1 MKGIILAGGLGTR
14 LMPLTQIK
22 NKHSFLIY
30 DKPMIFYPLSILM
43 LMNIREILII
53 SDKKTIVDYK
63 KLLGNGK
70 DLGIQIL
77 YKTQN
82 KPKGIVEAF
91 KIGNSFLKNSKKN
104 VLILGDNFF
113 YGSDLQNVFPSV
125 LDKNQGC
132 SIFLCPVK
140 NPYAFGNVIF
150 DKKNKIVNIKE
161 KMKNN
166 KNNLA
171 ITGLYFFDEQVVKF
185 AKKVS
190 FSKRGELEITD
201 LLKLYLKQKKINY
214 KILGRGYLWYDMGTI
229 ESINE
234 VNNIVENIQNR
245 QGTAVGNVHEIS
257 YLKKFINKNKLKS
270 LIQNYNSPYFDY
282 IKQKYF

>member
-1 MKGIILAGGLGTR
+1 MRGIILAGGLGTR
-14 LMPLTQIK
+14 LMPLTKVK

-43 LMNIREILII
+43 LMNIKKILII
-53 SDKKTIVDYK
+53 SSKEAVIDFK
-63 KLLGNGK
+63 KLLGDGK
-70 DLGIQIL
+70 DFGIKIT
-77 YKTQN
+77 YKVQN
-82 KPKGIVEAF
+82 KPKGIVDAF
-91 KIGNSFLKNSKKN
+91 KIGNTFLKYSKKN
-104 VLILGDNFF
+104 VLILGDNIF
-113 YGSDLQNVFPSV
+113 YGSDLQNLFPSV
-125 LDKNQGC
+125 LDQNRGC

-140 NPYAFGNVIF
+140 NPYAFGNVVF
-150 DKKNKIVNIKE
+150 NKKNKIINIRE

-171 ITGLYFFDEQVVKF
+171 ITGLYFFDDKVINM
-185 AKKVS
+185 AKKIK

-201 LLKLYLKQKKINY
+201 LLKLYLKQNKIDY

-234 VNNIVENIQNR
+234 VNNIIENVQNR
-245 QGTAVGNVHEIS
+245 QGTALGNIHEVS

-270 LIQNYNSPYFDY
+270 LITRHNSPYFNY
-282 IKQKYF
+282 IKNKYF